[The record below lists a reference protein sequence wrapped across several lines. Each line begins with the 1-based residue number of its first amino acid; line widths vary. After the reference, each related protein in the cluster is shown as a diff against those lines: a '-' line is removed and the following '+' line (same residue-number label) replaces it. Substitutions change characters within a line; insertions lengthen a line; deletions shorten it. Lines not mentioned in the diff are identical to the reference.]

1 MFSIKHNH
9 LLYIKKKKLRKNEE
23 IQLQKE
29 EENVWE
35 IPTVCRTFLTLN
47 RSFENKN

>member
-1 MFSIKHNH
+1 MFSIKHNY

-35 IPTVCRTFLTLN
+35 IPIFC
-47 RSFENKN
+47 